1 MANFVS
7 NIKYHNKHGYAIFAA
22 IVFSFIVFLLS
33 PYLSFF
39 LSITLLMALGER
51 AVDRAALCL
60 AVNAIASGLYV
71 FSSRELSGASDD
83 VFRYYWTY
91 LRYVDSSSIGD
102 AIYRVNFFSDIIFW
116 LGTKVFGNIA
126 ISEFL
131 IFISTLQVA
140 FCFYFV
146 LVLSKNKFFQLTYS
160 TLAFLVLFMGYY
172 ISTQLFKQFV
182 SSLFVILAIQ
192 ESRSSKFIFF
202 GVLALLFHWSSAFLI
217 PIFLI
222 FKKFSLFMSIFL
234 SAFGFL
240 VLYFVFAKIFLSYF
254 NYGSIHDF
262 DVYRLASPVFILL
275 SFIAFL
281 LLCSRK
287 LRRSR
292 FWESWIGLFIFSYIG
307 VIFFLLF
314 LPLGTR
320 VFLISTHIFL
330 GMFLYQ
336 SVKNINVYGASLS
349 TIVLIPFIVYF
360 AINWSPWASDGELW
374 HSHLW
379 YLIYL

>member
-146 LVLSKNKFFQLTYS
+146 
-160 TLAFLVLFMGYY
+160 
-172 ISTQLFKQFV
+172 
-182 SSLFVILAIQ
+182 
-192 ESRSSKFIFF
+192 
-202 GVLALLFHWSSAFLI
+202 
-217 PIFLI
+217 
-222 FKKFSLFMSIFL
+222 
-234 SAFGFL
+234 
-240 VLYFVFAKIFLSYF
+240 
-254 NYGSIHDF
+254 
-262 DVYRLASPVFILL
+262 
-275 SFIAFL
+275 
-281 LLCSRK
+281 
-287 LRRSR
+287 
-292 FWESWIGLFIFSYIG
+292 
-307 VIFFLLF
+307 
-314 LPLGTR
+314 
-320 VFLISTHIFL
+320 
-330 GMFLYQ
+330 
-336 SVKNINVYGASLS
+336 
-349 TIVLIPFIVYF
+349 
-360 AINWSPWASDGELW
+360 
-374 HSHLW
+374 
-379 YLIYL
+379 